1 VIRLKCCSCGV
12 VPAERRRIC
21 RRIGAHRDPFVVI
34 IEDRGK
40 GIGPLALIVP
50 FHQQTAVAIS
60 DRVPES
66 SHICCH
72 HGATTGLRLERDET
86 EGFVVGRDCYDVR
99 DAIPA
104 DRWPAV
110 QVSLTTLRP
119 SRSDRR

>member
-1 VIRLKCCSCGV
+1 
-12 VPAERRRIC
+12 
-21 RRIGAHRDPFVVI
+21 VI

-66 SHICCH
+66 SHICCYH
-72 HGATTGLRLERDET
+72 RATAGLRLKRDKT
-86 EGFVVGRDCYDVR
+86 
-99 DAIPA
+99 
-104 DRWPAV
+104 AV

-119 SRSDRR
+119 SRWDRQ